1 MATLTLAAEAL
12 MTFHPKGLF
21 TLVGFVAVLLIG
33 VNARAGRLDPMW
45 AISGA
50 AAYLLV
56 EAAIFVGPMFLGGRR
71 RAK

>member
-1 MATLTLAAEAL
+1 

-33 VNARAGRLDPMW
+33 VSAREGRIDPMW
-45 AISGA
+45 AIAGA
-50 AAYLLV
+50 AAYVIVEGLV
-56 EAAIFVGPMFLGGRR
+56 FFGPWFLGGRT